1 MKLRNAQDVFLQQLK
16 SFYSRPHCAPLV
28 PRRHYTIYDSKFTY
42 PRRESTHQNFD
53 VGILGGGITGLV
65 SAYWLS
71 KISPT
76 AKITLYEASP
86 RLGGWLNTQRVKIP
100 DHGEVLFEQGPRSLR
115 PTLPNGALTLLLV
128 GKTSHS
134 TKFIIR

>member
-1 MKLRNAQDVFLQQLK
+1 MRTRNAQDTFLKQLR
-16 SFYSRPHCAPLV
+16 SFYSRPHCKTFIS
-28 PRRHYTIYDSKFTY
+28 RRHYTIYDSNFVF
-42 PRRESTHQNFD
+42 PRQISSPQNFD

-76 AKITLYEASP
+76 SKITLYEASS
-86 RLGGWLNTQRVKIP
+86 RLGGWLNTQRVKIV

-128 GKTSHS
+128 GKVLC
-134 TKFIIR
+134 IISSMIC